1 MLHEFPGTGT
11 RERWECGYESLERL
25 EVSAKICMKREV
37 GSDDMRYDR
46 SNVNTFLVVL
56 TCRIQQPSKKFPQN
70 SNTKCRYEFRNRVV
84 GKKPWQLS

>member
-37 GSDDMRYDR
+37 GSDDIIY
-46 SNVNTFLVVL
+46 
-56 TCRIQQPSKKFPQN
+56 
-70 SNTKCRYEFRNRVV
+70 
-84 GKKPWQLS
+84 